1 MAIMVKI
8 TFFGRPF
15 LYNRNLLMCRP
26 DFFRIAYQ
34 INPYM
39 DTSAQPD
46 EAALSSEYAAIV
58 AAHEAAGRTLR
69 FIDPDPAWPDMVYT
83 ANVALVRGKKAVM
96 AHLPAERAGE
106 VDLAAAWLKVNGYEV
121 TACPYLFSGQG
132 DALSTGTGAVIKGRG
147 WRSDPRSDDFVAD
160 ALGYEVIPVQ
170 SVSPEWYDIDL
181 SMGIIRPGLIAV
193 CLETLDEASQQRLA
207 SRDDL
212 RLIPVPLAEAKRAAL
227 NLVSDGTTVIMP
239 TGAPELA
246 ANLKAEGLAVVELS
260 IEQLWK
266 GGGGIRCTTLALD
279 AN

>member
-1 MAIMVKI
+1 M
-8 TFFGRPF
+8 
-15 LYNRNLLMCRP
+15 YNRDLLMCRP

-39 DTSAQPD
+39 DTSEQPD
-46 EAALSSEYAAIV
+46 EAALTPEYAAIV
-58 AAHEAAGRTLR
+58 EAHEAAGRNLH

-106 VDLAAAWLKVNGYEV
+106 VHLAAAWLEANGYDV
-121 TACPYLFSGQG
+121 MACPYLFSGQG
-132 DALSTGTGAVIKGRG
+132 DALATGTGAVIKGRG
-147 WRSDPRSDDFVAD
+147 WRSDPQSDGFVAE

-181 SMGIIRPGLIAV
+181 SIGIIGPGLIAV
-193 CLETLDEASQQRLA
+193 CLETLDEASQLRLA
-207 SRDDL
+207 ARDDL
-212 RLIPVPLAEAKRAAL
+212 RIIPVPLAEAKQAAL

-239 TGAPELA
+239 KGAPKLA
-246 ANLKAEGLAVVELS
+246 ASLKAEGLEVVELS